1 MAVDVYKTVFELR
14 RNLRVFYQIELLN
27 DSIPRDYVSHLLDTL
42 NDNRMSLEI
51 LEGSLKIVNDDS
63 LPESLAVAVIILP

>member
-14 RNLRVFYQIELLN
+14 RDLRVFSQIELLN
-27 DSIPRDYVSHLLDTL
+27 DSIPRDYVPHPLDTF
-42 NDNRMSLEI
+42 NDNRISLEI
-51 LEGSLKIVNDDS
+51 LDGSLEIVNDDS